1 MRTHGRFLRVLPLG
15 VVVLAVLTA
24 VTLWATAETKITVV
38 VKTLAGRPVDRAEV
52 ILHWNANAKHPRNS
66 FAKNLRTQFE
76 SRTDQDGSVS
86 FPGVPQGNIR
96 IQVNAHGYQTFGQIY
111 DIDEEAKTIEVK
123 LNPPQ
128 QQYSSHQ

>member
-1 MRTHGRFLRVLPLG
+1 MAALL
-15 VVVLAVLTA
+15 LAALTA

-52 ILHWNANAKHPRNS
+52 IIHWNANAKHPRNS

-76 SRTDQDGSVS
+76 ARTDQEGNAS

-96 IQVNAHGYQTFGQIY
+96 IQINAHGYQTFGQIY
-111 DIDEEAKTIEVK
+111 DVDEEEKTIEIK